1 MGESNENTF
10 IGHLVELRTR
20 LLWSGATTL
29 FFFAFLASPIPNFGG
44 WCSARDNAQFCP
56 SLASELYRWLAAPL
70 IAALPDG
77 RMLSTGVIA
86 PFWIPI
92 KLALFASFVLALP
105 VILHHLWRFVAPG
118 LYQREQ
124 KIVMPLVVSSVLLF
138 LLGMLFAY
146 FLVFKVV
153 FSFVAAVAPDAVL
166 WAPDIEQ
173 YLGFMMTVFF
183 AFGVAFETP
192 VAVWLLVRSGATD
205 VESLRRARPFV
216 IVGAFAAGAIVTPPD
231 ILSQFLLAIPCW
243 LLFEVGLFF
252 APKTT
257 TAEKTE
263 KEKRRAKKR
272 PNEARRD
279 DGGESEVK
287 PGGSG
292 WI

>member
-263 KEKRRAKKR
+263 KEETA
-272 PNEARRD
+272 
-279 DGGESEVK
+279 GEKVPE
-287 PGGSG
+287 
-292 WI
+292 